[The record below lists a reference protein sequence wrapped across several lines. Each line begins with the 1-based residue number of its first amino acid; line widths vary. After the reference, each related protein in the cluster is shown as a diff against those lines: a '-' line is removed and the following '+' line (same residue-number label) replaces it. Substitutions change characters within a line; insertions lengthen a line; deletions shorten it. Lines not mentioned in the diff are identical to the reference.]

1 MVKLVLLIHWLLLL
15 DLLDAFAVVKHSP
28 FLQTV
33 TSWLDEE
40 DIFWHQQDDILFPT
54 TITSTQP
61 ILEVTSYNKCCY
73 YLHILQ
79 SPKSVNECISA
90 TCARDMTNY
99 IQFMNTKHSDDENYT
114 KISLIHLHEDVWN
127 TKTNIVQS
135 RLRIR
140 LLGPTRESRIYAR
153 KTKVRRIDSG
163 TAIPFLQTNHMWSA
177 TKARYYYGLYDSED
191 ILVAVA
197 TFSNKRKIQ
206 IGNVKSRSVELLRF
220 CTSANDTVVGGISKL
235 TKAFI
240 NDHNQ
245 PDSPIDYLITVVD
258 RDWGPGD
265 GWHSI
270 GFSTLHIMSPLLML
284 VKDGR
289 RHHLV
294 GAGVSNKKDT
304 KTQLDRLG
312 VEKLVLEELKS
323 ITNHK
328 EALRCLEE
336 SMYYPVYDAGVER
349 LIMTVP
355 KSKTFETSSIIPS
368 YGASYSSNNTGI
380 SALLANVVSQ
390 SASSIYSGPVSVP
403 KVFDKTE
410 VKDSQTAQHHIND
423 WRAAPKDTT
432 LLYET
437 TSSMDPEATVK
448 IRHRLGGWCTLGIV
462 GGRTKS
468 IRHGNF
474 KMNDQQEIDS
484 TVLVSE
490 YIRSMASV
498 ALVAMEFQRSHPNKV
513 DITNDK
519 TNGISCLHLGF
530 GSGSL
535 PRFIK
540 RILPRSKQVV
550 VEIDCGII
558 RAAHDCNLLN
568 VSSSSGTS
576 HVELI
581 SGDALAYQRPNT
593 DDPYDLV
600 FIDIF
605 DEYNILPSEFYTK
618 EYIEKIQQN
627 YLGGR
632 SGGIVVHNFHTG
644 GKKREKILQE
654 ALKSYRRVFS
664 TVFVVESI
672 DSFPTGGNAIL
683 VAMNQRRLDA
693 PSETLSWY
701 AAGRKTKEY
710 FELDFDIAAR
720 SNHKLWL
727 S

>member
-1 MVKLVLLIHWLLLL
+1 MSLC
-15 DLLDAFAVVKHSP
+15 AY
-28 FLQTV
+28 Q
-33 TSWLDEE
+33 EE
-40 DIFWHQQDDILFPT
+40 NDILQQRYFCVCYIATKQILFYLQFPNL
-54 TITSTQP
+54 S
-61 ILEVTSYNKCCY
+61 
-73 YLHILQ
+73 
-79 SPKSVNECISA
+79 
-90 TCARDMTNY
+90 
-99 IQFMNTKHSDDENYT
+99 
-114 KISLIHLHEDVWN
+114 
-127 TKTNIVQS
+127 KTNV
-135 RLRIR
+135 
-140 LLGPTRESRIYAR
+140 
-153 KTKVRRIDSG
+153 KRIDSG

-177 TKARYYYGLYDSED
+177 TKARYYYGLFLPSKEDNSDDD

-220 CTSANDTVVGGISKL
+220 CTRANDTVVGGISKL

-240 NDHNQ
+240 NAHNQ
-245 PDSPIDYLITVVD
+245 PDSPINYLITVVD

-270 GFSTLHIMSPLLML
+270 GFSTLHVMSPLLML
-284 VKDGR
+284 VKDGI

-294 GAGVSNKKDT
+294 GAGVSDKKDT
-304 KTQLDRLG
+304 KTQLGRLG
-312 VEKLVLEELKS
+312 VEKHVLEELKS
-323 ITNHK
+323 ATNHE
-328 EALRCLEE
+328 EALRCLGE

-355 KSKTFETSSIIPS
+355 KSHILDTGSIIPS

-380 SALLANVVSQ
+380 SSLLSNVISQ

-410 VKDSQTAQHHIND
+410 VKDSQIAQHHINQ

-437 TSSMDPEATVK
+437 TSSMDPEATVE
-448 IRHRLGGWCTLGIV
+448 IRHRLGGWCTLGIA

-498 ALVAMEFQRSHPNKV
+498 ALVATEFQRSHPNKV

-519 TNGISCLHLGF
+519 INGISCLHLGF

-535 PRFIK
+535 PRFMAN
-540 RILPRSKQVV
+540 ILPNSKQVV
-550 VEIDCGII
+550 IEIDDGVVK
-558 RAAHDCNLLN
+558 AAHHCNLLN

-576 HVELI
+576 NVELI
-581 SGDALAYQRPNT
+581 SGDALTYQRSNT
-593 DDPYDLV
+593 DDPYEVV

-605 DEYNILPSEFYTK
+605 DEYNILPSEFYAK

-632 SGGIVVHNFHTG
+632 SDGIVVHNFHTG
-644 GKKREKILQE
+644 GKKRKVVFEN

-664 TVFVVESI
+664 TVFVVDSI

-683 VAMNQRRLDA
+683 VAMNQRRCDA
-693 PSETLSWY
+693 SSETLSWY
-701 AAGRKTKEY
+701 AAGQKDNEL
-710 FELDFDIAAR
+710 FGLDFDVATR
-720 SNHKLWL
+720 SSHKLWL